1 MGLIPTKVGLSSSL
15 SLLAL
20 SIFGCV
26 SPRGRDKDDNLTGE
40 DVLGNHFKWSVLELS
55 LTLYL

>member
-20 SIFGCV
+20 SIFECV
-26 SPRGRDKDDNLTGE
+26 SPRGGDKDNNLTGE